1 MNKSNTLHDDLV
13 RLEEPLVDYISLTL
27 PWQNMDQYWHAVT
40 KIKKENNL
48 ILLCR
53 CKYHM
58 LQLTEELA
66 TATNKQLTPAER
78 NNVLN
83 YKDYLSKW
91 MPMYDIAYLGY
102 MWCVYYV

>member
-1 MNKSNTLHDDLV
+1 
-13 RLEEPLVDYISLTL
+13 
-27 PWQNMDQYWHAVT
+27 
-40 KIKKENNL
+40 
-48 ILLCR
+48 
-53 CKYHM
+53 M